1 MGVGVFLAVFSLL
14 PASLP
19 DLLFTPQF
27 LKTKGWAVL
36 QGPVGKPTGDL
47 DGDGTGPEESRG
59 H

>member
-1 MGVGVFLAVFSLL
+1 MFPAVFSLL

-47 DGDGTGPEESRG
+47 DGDGTGPEKSRDQ
-59 H
+59 